1 MKRQTVQHEHIVLS
15 DNLVA
20 SLRGKILP
28 ECYRAE
34 VTRKPADKYSPNGN
48 GDVIAV
54 YQPIDGEWHFTGG
67 YWYAETLL
75 GRDGDYRGIDDSI
88 YIDWGARWSIVQGM
102 REALAR
108 YVELTEGGE
117 Q

>member
-34 VTRKPADKYSPNGN
+34 VIRKPADKYSPNGN

-54 YQPIDGEWHFTGG
+54 YQPIDGEWHSTGG
-67 YWYAETLL
+67 HWYAETLL
-75 GRDGDYRGIDDSI
+75 GRCGHKNRIDDGIS
-88 YIDWGARWSIVQGM
+88 IDWGARWSIVQGM

-108 YVELTEGGE
+108 YVELTEGG
-117 Q
+117 QQ

>member
-34 VTRKPADKYSPNGN
+34 VIRKPVDKSSPNGN
-48 GDVIAV
+48 GDVLAV
-54 YQPIDGEWHFTGG
+54 YQPINGEWKSSGWH
-67 YWYAETLL
+67 WYEGTWL

-88 YIDWGARWSIVQGM
+88 NMDWGARWSIVQGM